1 MYGHEVKLYFKMED
15 RIFTELI
22 FFITAKYKFRLNLNI
37 QNMHNIERT
46 SNKIIYVL
54 ILAHHKLGSI

>member
-1 MYGHEVKLYFKMED
+1 MVMKSNYISKW
-15 RIFTELI
+15 RIVFITELI
-22 FFITAKYKFRLNLNI
+22 YFITAKYKFRLNLNI

>member
-46 SNKIIYVL
+46 SK
-54 ILAHHKLGSI
+54 

>member
-1 MYGHEVKLYFKMED
+1 MVMKSNYISKW
-15 RIFTELI
+15 RIVFITELI
-22 FFITAKYKFRLNLNI
+22 YFITAKYKFSLNLNI

>member
-1 MYGHEVKLYFKMED
+1 MVMKSNYISKW
-15 RIFTELI
+15 RIVFITELI
-22 FFITAKYKFRLNLNI
+22 YSITAKYKFSLNLNI
-37 QNMHNIERT
+37 KNMHNIERT

>member
-1 MYGHEVKLYFKMED
+1 MVMKSNYISKW
-15 RIFTELI
+15 RIVFLLNLF